1 LIVRGVCKKRQL
13 KQRGEKCHVVEVPK
27 REILPDPNLVMSIR
41 QIHER
46 DLQAAR
52 KPSPS
57 ALFTARLIH
66 REKEPG
72 KTAGSLHMAIG
83 NIKPMVEVK
92 SRRGWCEL
100 PGAC

>member
-1 LIVRGVCKKRQL
+1 VKNATSSKSLNVKFFLI
-13 KQRGEKCHVVEVPK
+13 
-27 REILPDPNLVMSIR
+27 PNLVMSIC

-72 KTAGSLHMAIG
+72 KDPL
-83 NIKPMVEVK
+83 KPSHGHRQHQAHGWK